1 MIAKKTRIRICFVLS
16 HLPQGGAE
24 RQTINLIRKL
34 DPEEFD
40 VTLVLY
46 ANQEIFYEEILQL
59 PVRIISSPAYRK
71 CKLIKNLKGAIF
83 LRKILIRN
91 QFDLIHTLLFHN
103 GLWVRLLA
111 PVQYSR
117 RIIYSIR
124 NSLEQS
130 SFFERSVEKLL
141 HGRSVTVTNSQ
152 FVLEQYK
159 KIVGDCSSE
168 SCLTIYNGIET
179 DKFISDESPNL
190 GKYIVIGT
198 IGRQTLL
205 KNHIQLLRVVKEL
218 RHEVPL
224 HLYIIGDSDQDCF
237 KANSEYVNLNGLDNI
252 VTILDSQQDIENYYK
267 KFNIF
272 VLSSLSESC
281 PNVMFEAMLAKCL
294 CVVSQGSNKDRFIN
308 DGLNGFEYDGTDQML
323 KEKLILATR
332 KLEMHSVTSILIN
345 AQNYVLE
352 NFSINN
358 MVNSYTSLYFETYER
373 ARIK

>member
-16 HLPQGGAE
+16 HLPEGGAE

-130 SFFERSVEKLL
+130 SFFERSVEKL
-141 HGRSVTVTNSQ
+141 
-152 FVLEQYK
+152 
-159 KIVGDCSSE
+159 
-168 SCLTIYNGIET
+168 
-179 DKFISDESPNL
+179 
-190 GKYIVIGT
+190 
-198 IGRQTLL
+198 
-205 KNHIQLLRVVKEL
+205 
-218 RHEVPL
+218 
-224 HLYIIGDSDQDCF
+224 
-237 KANSEYVNLNGLDNI
+237 
-252 VTILDSQQDIENYYK
+252 
-267 KFNIF
+267 
-272 VLSSLSESC
+272 
-281 PNVMFEAMLAKCL
+281 
-294 CVVSQGSNKDRFIN
+294 
-308 DGLNGFEYDGTDQML
+308 
-323 KEKLILATR
+323 
-332 KLEMHSVTSILIN
+332 
-345 AQNYVLE
+345 
-352 NFSINN
+352 
-358 MVNSYTSLYFETYER
+358 
-373 ARIK
+373 